1 MGSVACCYP
10 EGWVCSG
17 IYSIQRT
24 DGHGDENLRM
34 RMKAGLPDTIAGA
47 WGHLA
52 LRRKDAETYGASIAV
67 LPFWMAMWY
76 PKQSNFKTEVNGKSR
91 IRQRKTLY

>member
-10 EGWVCSG
+10 KGWVRSG

-24 DGHGDENLRM
+24 AGHGDENLRM

-67 LPFWMAMWY
+67 LPFWMAM
-76 PKQSNFKTEVNGKSR
+76 
-91 IRQRKTLY
+91 